1 MATPPIP
8 PTRSPA
14 LWRQPWQALELEDLM
29 LGCWLLLVGHL
40 LGPWLTAERAVRAD
54 GALSAWTWLALAGL
68 AVVFFTRGPDDDDL
82 DRALLRRLT
91 LVGPLAFLL
100 GPIALLVNTVRTVRA
115 RQRAAN
121 RGEKPPP
128 EANGWP
134 APALPLPLR
143 RTLVLPMEILGE
155 GLFRA
160 FIPSEVQLW
169 SRGEGVYDP
178 FFLTLTLACLLVGY
192 AVLVA
197 GPRIVAGAALDWRVW
212 TVRFVFY
219 LGAAA
224 AAGELPLGR

>member
-1 MATPPIP
+1 M
-8 PTRSPA
+8 TRSSPHTA
-14 LWRQPWQALELEDLM
+14 AFWRRPWQALEVEDLI
-29 LGCWLLLVGHL
+29 LGLWLLLAGHL
-40 LGPWLTAERAVRAD
+40 LGPWRSAERAVTAD

-100 GPIALLVNTVRTVRA
+100 GPIALLINTVRTVRA
-115 RQRAAN
+115 RTRAAS
-121 RGEKPPP
+121 RREEPPP
-128 EANGWP
+128 DRNGWP

-155 GLFRA
+155 SLFRA
-160 FIPSEVQLW
+160 FIPSEIRLW

-178 FFLTLTLACLLVGY
+178 FFLTLTLAGLLVGY

-197 GPRIVAGAALDWRVW
+197 GPRIVAGAVLDWRVW
-212 TVRFVFY
+212 AVRFLVY